1 VEEKMRILV
10 KLYDKAKNYIS
21 TLEIQ
26 ANNPLVSHLKGE
38 LAEFLRLMA
47 TCKQKGYLTQSFRQN
62 DHSELRRMEQKMS
75 QANVSDVISQDEF
88 DALLFSTDDIFK
100 DLKVL
105 LNLE

>member
-1 VEEKMRILV
+1 MRVLV

-38 LAEFLRLMA
+38 LSQFLRLMD
-47 TCKQKGYLTQSFRQN
+47 TCKQQGYLKPDFRQN
-62 DHSELRRMEQKMS
+62 DHNELRRMEQKMS
-75 QANVSDVISQDEF
+75 QSNVSDTISQDEF

-100 DLKVL
+100 DLKIL